1 MNIKIIMFPTNIDT
15 VFLSKKVLKNEP
27 VILKKYSS
35 EYGDGSTM
43 LGPDSLTSRFSK
55 FNVLKWW
62 GTRKLKQKIRLGYER
77 YTGIEGTPLYIQ
89 CWANVMRNGQKIEAH
104 QHSQDIRDTEDFL
117 CGNLPI
123 QVDGTTS
130 TYYLDTNQRPQ
141 DTEVKPICNMNGQM
155 TIFPGHLTHWTDKYV
170 GNDERVTIAFDI
182 LSERYFEESM
192 NRPDVDLRLWGDNFV
207 RI

>member
-1 MNIKIIMFPTNIDT
+1 M
-15 VFLSKKVLKNEP
+15 
-27 VILKKYSS
+27 
-35 EYGDGSTM
+35 
-43 LGPDSLTSRFSK
+43 
-55 FNVLKWW
+55 
-62 GTRKLKQKIRLGYER
+62 
-77 YTGIEGTPLYIQ
+77 YIQ

-104 QHSQDIRDTEDFL
+104 QHSQDIMDTEDFL
-117 CGNLPI
+117 CGNLPL

-130 TYYLDTNQRPQ
+130 TYYLDTTQRPQ

-155 TIFPGHLTHWTDKYV
+155 TIFPGYLTHWTDKYV

-192 NRPDVDLRLWGDNFV
+192 KRPDVDLRLWGDNFV